1 MPLTLPAGLY
11 NNNHNQNPTHDD
23 DHDDTSP
30 PTPFP
35 TVARGMAAYI
45 LDEEKK
51 EAGVRATRRRDKQ
64 LFAPVLRLIAG
75 KLEVYSSPIRPST
88 EKTPDADDVDVD
100 DEELEEEE
108 ENDN

>member
-35 TVARGMAAYI
+35 TAAFGRASQLAQIKLGARNPASAK
-45 LDEEKK
+45 DAKVKK
-51 EAGVRATRRRDKQ
+51 ENGESLRTITDVGLRP
-64 LFAPVLRLIAG
+64 AP
-75 KLEVYSSPIRPST
+75 

>member
-11 NNNHNQNPTHDD
+11 NNNHDHHPTHDD
-23 DHDDTSP
+23 DHDDASP

-35 TVARGMAAYI
+35 TAARGMAAYI
-45 LDEEKK
+45 LEEEKK
-51 EAGVRATRRRDKQ
+51 AGVRATRRRDRQ
-64 LFAPVLRLIAG
+64 LPARVFRLIAG

-108 ENDN
+108 NDN